1 MIKRI
6 EKLYPN
12 YLLLKKYKNGLIDL
26 TGNFIKKKDI
36 KQNYIIL
43 DKNSYTI
50 YKIK

>member
-1 MIKRI
+1 MIKKL

-12 YLLLKKYKNGLIDL
+12 YLLLKKYKNGLTDL
-26 TGNFIKKKDI
+26 NNTFVKKKDI

-43 DKNSYTI
+43 EKNSYTI